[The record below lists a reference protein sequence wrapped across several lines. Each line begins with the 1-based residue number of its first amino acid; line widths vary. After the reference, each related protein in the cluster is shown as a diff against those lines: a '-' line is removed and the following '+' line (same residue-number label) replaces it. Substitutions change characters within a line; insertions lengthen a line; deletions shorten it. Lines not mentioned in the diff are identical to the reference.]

1 MNKIVI
7 IGGGASGLVAAICLA
22 RKGHRV
28 TILEKNNICGKKILK
43 TGNGRCNYFNEN
55 QDIENYNSQNIELV
69 KQIITKERRENV
81 LKFFA
86 DLGIEPKIKNGY
98 YYPFSNSAVS
108 MQNALLTE
116 IKYLE
121 IEVKNNINVE
131 DIKLENEAFVIKAE
145 TENIYCEKL
154 ILATGSKADPKTGS
168 DGMGYQMCKRLGHTI
183 IKPLPALVRVKGK

>member
-7 IGGGASGLVAAICLA
+7 IGGGASGLVSAIYLA
-22 RKGHRV
+22 RRGYKV
-28 TILEKNNICGKKILK
+28 TILEKNNICGKKLLK

-55 QDIENYNSQNIELV
+55 QNIENYNSQNIELV
-69 KQIITKERRENV
+69 KQVITKEKIEKV

-98 YYPFSNSAVS
+98 YYPFSNLAVS

-116 IKYLE
+116 IKNLD
-121 IEVKNNINVE
+121 IEVKNNIDVK
-131 DIKLENEAFVIKAE
+131 DIKLENNAFLIKTE

-168 DGMGYQMCKRLGHTI
+168 DGIGYQICKKLGHTI
-183 IKPLPALVRVKGK
+183 IKPLPALVRFKSK